1 MSLKVK
7 VVFAAAVALLAAAVS
22 AQVVNGDFS
31 KVGAGG
37 RPEGWQ
43 VERIGKAPDG
53 IAVDTEVYRSPK
65 GALRLKSNHTVLQD
79 IKLKPR

>member
-37 RPEGWQ
+37 RPEVAG
-43 VERIGKAPDG
+43 
-53 IAVDTEVYRSPK
+53 AVIMPTLPSV
-65 GALRLKSNHTVLQD
+65 
-79 IKLKPR
+79 